1 MSPVSQV
8 DAQVVPQS
16 GLNLGCIF
24 CALYKTSFSHS
35 SLILIDG
42 INAIA
47 WKLNNLLSQPC
58 LFCVCTTFVIVDF
71 GLTQLHRHATQAK
84 ISMAICEATTAE
96 PKPFGGAAIVVAGA

>member
-24 CALYKTSFSHS
+24 CALYKTSDSHS

-71 GLTQLHRHATQAK
+71 GLTQRHRHATQAK